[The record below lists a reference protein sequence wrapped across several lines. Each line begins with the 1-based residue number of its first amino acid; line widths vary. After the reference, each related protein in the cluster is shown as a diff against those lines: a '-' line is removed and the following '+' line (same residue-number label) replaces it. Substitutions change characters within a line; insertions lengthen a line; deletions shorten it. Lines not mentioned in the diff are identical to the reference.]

1 MNPGKQRREQ
11 VKDKKE
17 EQVEYRTV
25 LFVENS
31 VGAGAGF
38 QIERNCKK
46 NRREHRIWSED
57 CGKEWEHPEK

>member
-1 MNPGKQRREQ
+1 MNPGKKRGEQ

-31 VGAGAGF
+31 VGGS
-38 QIERNCKK
+38 
-46 NRREHRIWSED
+46 WPPD
-57 CGKEWEHPEK
+57 